1 MFAQPFFM
9 GMRQTAHRSSVT
21 PIIDDYLIAGVK
33 DILTACDQFFIDMQK
48 GFLYTP
54 VTSEFLL
61 F

>member
-1 MFAQPFFM
+1 MLQQPFFM
-9 GMRQTAHRSSVT
+9 GMRQTLAEEMVRLSPMIVSSQVDRALDCLDE
-21 PIIDDYLIAGVK
+21 I
-33 DILTACDQFFIDMQK
+33 FIDMQN